1 MSYQTQ
7 PLINLLNNHFNL
19 NLSRTKCLAG
29 LILSMIKL
37 QTINLANI
45 CNGFESKIKPASTYR
60 RLQRFI
66 KEEMIPARALAKLI
80 VSIKGLDKG
89 LDSGDNKDKGWKLT
103 MDRTNWK
110 IGKIHINILYLAVCH
125 KNVAIPLFSHF

>member
-1 MSYQTQ
+1 MKQRNQ
-7 PLINLLNNHFNL
+7 PLINLLDNHLDL
-19 NLSRTKCLAG
+19 NLSRTKCLAE

-45 CNGFESKIKPASTYR
+45 CNGFAGNTKAASKYK

-66 KEEMIPARALAKLI
+66 KFENIPSRALAKLI
-80 VSIKGLDKG
+80 VAIKGLDR
-89 LDSGDNKDKGWKLT
+89 GDNKDKSWKLT

-110 IGKIHINILYLAVCH
+110 IGKIHINILYVAVCH
-125 KNVAIPLFSHF
+125 KNVAIPLFSHS

>member
-1 MSYQTQ
+1 MSQRNQ
-7 PLINLLNNHFNL
+7 PLINLLNNHFDL
-19 NLSRTKCLAG
+19 NLSRTKCLAE

-45 CNGFESKIKPASTYR
+45 CNGFAGSAKTASKYK

-66 KEEMIPARALAKLI
+66 KCENIPASALAKLI
-80 VSIKGLDKG
+80 VAIKG
-89 LDSGDNKDKGWKLT
+89 LDSGDNKDKSWKLT

-125 KNVAIPLFSHF
+125 KNVSIPLFSHF

>member
-1 MSYQTQ
+1 MTHRTQ
-7 PLINLLNNHFNL
+7 PLINLLNNHFAL
-19 NLSRTKCLAG
+19 NLSRTKCLAE

-45 CNGFESKIKPASTYR
+45 CNGFTGKSKPASTYR

-66 KEEMIPARALAKLI
+66 KEEIIPSRALAKLI
-80 VSIKGLDKG
+80 VAIKG
-89 LDSGDNKDKGWKLT
+89 LDSGDNKGKSWKLT

-110 IGKIHINILYLAVCH
+110 IGKIHINILYLAVC
-125 KNVAIPLFSHF
+125 L

>member
-1 MSYQTQ
+1 MSQRNQ

-45 CNGFESKIKPASTYR
+45 CSGFESKIKPSSTYR

-66 KEEMIPARALAKLI
+66 KEEIIPARALAKM
-80 VSIKGLDKG
+80 VVAIKGLDKE
-89 LDSGDNKDKGWKLT
+89 KKWKLT

-125 KNVAIPLFSHF
+125 KNVAIPFFSHF

>member
-1 MSYQTQ
+1 MSQRNQ
-7 PLINLLNNHFNL
+7 PLINLLNNHFDL
-19 NLSRTKCLAG
+19 NLSRTKCLAE

-45 CNGFESKIKPASTYR
+45 CNGFAGKSKPASTYR

-66 KEEMIPARALAKLI
+66 KEEMIPSRALAKL
-80 VSIKGLDKG
+80 VVAIKGLDKG
-89 LDSGDNKDKGWKLT
+89 LDSGNNKNKGWKLT

>member
-1 MSYQTQ
+1 MLQGNQ
-7 PLINLLNNHFNL
+7 PLINLLDNHFDL
-19 NLSRTKCLAG
+19 NLSRTKCLAE

-37 QTINLANI
+37 QTVNLANI
-45 CNGFESKIKPASTYR
+45 CNGFVGKSKPASAYR

-66 KEEMIPARALAKLI
+66 KEEIIPNSALAKLI
-80 VSIKGLDKG
+80 IAIKG
-89 LDSGDNKDKGWKLT
+89 LDSGNNKDKSWKLT

-125 KNVAIPLFSHF
+125 KNVAIPLFSHS

>member
-1 MSYQTQ
+1 MSHQTQ

-19 NLSRTKCLAG
+19 NLSRTKCLAE
-29 LILSMIKL
+29 LILSMIQL

-45 CNGFESKIKPASTYR
+45 CNVFTGKSKPASTYR

-66 KEEMIPARALAKLI
+66 KEEIIPSRALAKLI
-80 VSIKGLDKG
+80 VAIKG
-89 LDSGDNKDKGWKLT
+89 LDSGDNKDKSWKLT

>member
-1 MSYQTQ
+1 MSHRNQ
-7 PLINLLNNHFNL
+7 PLINLLDNHLDL
-19 NLSRTKCLAG
+19 NLSRTKCLAE

-45 CNGFESKIKPASTYR
+45 CNGFKGNAKTASRYK

-66 KEEMIPARALAKLI
+66 KFENIPASALAKLI
-80 VSIKGLDKG
+80 VAIKGLDKG
-89 LDSGDNKDKGWKLT
+89 LDSGDNKDKSWNLT

-110 IGKIHINILYLAVCH
+110 IGKVHINILYLAVRH
-125 KNVAIPLFSHF
+125 KNVAVPLFSHF